1 MAVTL
6 WLLREACLP
15 ACPSAR
21 SQMKTAG
28 KVNAV
33 AERETECGV
42 RARKAAAAAAGSQ
55 SYYDAQ
61 KSSLTVWFLLPVRA
75 RCPLIPLTVGALTT
89 KFRVNQEGNGPKDVR
104 YARAMKTWLLSNLTS
119 HWKLKYVAFKYLL
132 ICLRVNSAL
141 QQPQRSN
148 PTLA

>member
-6 WLLREACLP
+6 WLLREAC
-15 ACPSAR
+15 ARPSAC

-42 RARKAAAAAAGSQ
+42 RARKAAAAAGSQ

-75 RCPLIPLTVGALTT
+75 RRPPYSPHSQCADNEVQG
-89 KFRVNQEGNGPKDVR
+89 
-104 YARAMKTWLLSNLTS
+104 
-119 HWKLKYVAFKYLL
+119 
-132 ICLRVNSAL
+132 
-141 QQPQRSN
+141 
-148 PTLA
+148 

>member
-6 WLLREACLP
+6 WLLREAC
-15 ACPSAR
+15 ARPSAC

-42 RARKAAAAAAGSQ
+42 RARKAAAAGSQ

-61 KSSLTVWFLLPVRA
+61 KSSLTVWFLLPVLA
-75 RCPLIPLTVGALTT
+75 RRPPLFPSQSV
-89 KFRVNQEGNGPKDVR
+89 
-104 YARAMKTWLLSNLTS
+104 
-119 HWKLKYVAFKYLL
+119 H
-132 ICLRVNSAL
+132 
-141 QQPQRSN
+141 
-148 PTLA
+148 